1 MSLRLGLFIQV
12 EGVTEC
18 SPGGP
23 LWPQAHDCLQ
33 VLALPGTDPA
43 TRQLHSIW
51 YLSDDVLWMRH
62 RSGLVT

>member
-1 MSLRLGLFIQV
+1 MSLKLRLFIQV

-43 TRQLHSIW
+43 TFIPF
-51 YLSDDVLWMRH
+51 
-62 RSGLVT
+62 GILVTVSSG